1 MLSSSPTGHEIESQ
15 DKSRNFKVIRR
26 QVMRGWV
33 ASRFV
38 LIATVA
44 LLLPTCAHAEPKK
57 KVYNNSPDQV
67 FNAALRTARERH
79 VVTYVDE
86 KTMMFTFET
95 GRSLT
100 SKGFVANASVEPEAD
115 NKATLIINVQ
125 TKDGFSWG
133 AGDRM
138 AEKFYQQ
145 VGDEL
150 AGDPKQKS
158 AVKAPEKAIAVP
170 DAKAVPVEPSMT
182 AAPAVTPVSAVVAPA
197 KGTVTVSSVPDGA
210 DVYVDDNFVG
220 NAPATLKLPPGK
232 HTVKVQ
238 QDGFKAWT
246 KDVSVLADSEANLK
260 ATLAKN

>member
-1 MLSSSPTGHEIESQ
+1 
-15 DKSRNFKVIRR
+15 
-26 QVMRGWV
+26 MRPWG

-38 LIATVA
+38 LIVSLAV
-44 LLLPTCAHAEPKK
+44 LLPVCAQAEPKK
-57 KVYNNSPDQV
+57 KIYNNSSDQV
-67 FNAALRTARERH
+67 FKAALRTARERH

-86 KTMMFTFET
+86 KTLMFTFET

-100 SKGFVANASVEPEAD
+100 SQGFVANASVEPEGD
-115 NKATLIINVQ
+115 DKATLIINVQ
-125 TKDGFSWG
+125 TKAGFSWG

-182 AAPAVTPVSAVVAPA
+182 KSSGAAAPAQAGNSVPTATNGKVNVV
-197 KGTVTVSSVPDGA
+197 SVPDSA
-210 DVYVDDNFVG
+210 DVYVDDGFVG
-220 NAPATLKLPPGK
+220 NTPAALKLSAGK
-232 HTVKVQ
+232 HTVKVT
-238 QDGFKAWT
+238 QDGYKAWS
-246 KDVSVLADSEANLK
+246 KEVNVFADSEVSLK
-260 ATLAKN
+260 AALQKN